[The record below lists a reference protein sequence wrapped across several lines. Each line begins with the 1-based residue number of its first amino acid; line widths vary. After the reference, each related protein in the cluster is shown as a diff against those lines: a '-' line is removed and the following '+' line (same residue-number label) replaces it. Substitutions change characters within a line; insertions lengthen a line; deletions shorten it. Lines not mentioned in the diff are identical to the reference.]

1 MITNNGF
8 TAAEPSIP
16 VQPQVPYFREVGSG
30 TSVICIHS
38 SASTSAQWR
47 ALMERLSDRFRVI
60 AMDLYG
66 SGKTPAW
73 PQDELMH
80 LDDEVAL
87 LIRSVFQV
95 AGDRFHLIGHS
106 FGGAVALKAA
116 LAQRERVLSLVLYEP
131 ALFSVLMTD
140 ATERA
145 AAREIRAVRDDTIR
159 LMEQG
164 NLDASAQRF
173 VDYWAGDGTWA
184 ATPEPRRLV
193 LAAAMRAVKSEWH
206 AAFYDE
212 TPLSVFAAVTVP
224 TLLLTGAKSKKLLP

>member
-1 MITNNGF
+1 M
-8 TAAEPSIP
+8 
-16 VQPQVPYFREVGSG
+16 FR
-30 TSVICIHS
+30 
-38 SASTSAQWR
+38 A
-47 ALMERLSDRFRVI
+47 
-60 AMDLYG
+60 
-66 SGKTPAW
+66 
-73 PQDELMH
+73 
-80 LDDEVAL
+80 
-87 LIRSVFQV
+87 

-131 ALFSVLMTD
+131 ALFSVLMAD

-145 AAREIRAVRDDTIR
+145 AASEILAVRDDTIR
-159 LMEQG
+159 LMEKA

-224 TLLLTGAKSKKLLP
+224 TLLLTGAKSKASALAVARSIAAVMPRVRAEEIEGVGHMAPVTHPETVNPIIERFLAELRVDRPV